1 MFKFVCLF
9 KVRKLAFEVAKT
21 YNIKIPDKWNEES
34 MASASWFTNFMKRH
48 HKLSIRRPQATSLYR
63 QSSFNETNVN
73 KFFTKLTSVY
83 SKYQF
88 QPQDVWNMDE
98 TGLMTVQKPGHLV
111 ATRGE
116 RRVGSITSAERGT
129 LVTMALACNAMGNI
143 IPPHFIFPRKRFLPH
158 FVLGGPEGC
167 LGTANGSGWMQEE
180 DFLTYLRH
188 FVHHTRASAEKKV
201 LLLLDNHS
209 SHISTAAINY
219 CRENGVVMLSFPP
232 HCTHHLQPLDK
243 AVYGPLKRLLASEMD
258 QWHRHHP
265 GKTVTIYDMPSLL
278 NTILLEAA
286 SPRNILKGFS
296 STGIWP
302 LNKDIFPADVFLP
315 ASVTDR
321 PPPVIPGPSHDDPSL
336 SLPGPSN
343 TDPSVMCSADL
354 SLSIAGPSNAD
365 PSLSPAG
372 PSNADPSLSL
382 AGPSNADPSLS
393 LAGPSNADPPVMR
406 RADPSLSLAKPSAD
420 LSLSLSPA
428 HPTRIS
434 LSPSLGL
441 LPMCHHSF
449 LTAPSPLCS
458 QNSQTWSW

>member
-1 MFKFVCLF
+1 
-9 KVRKLAFEVAKT
+9 
-21 YNIKIPDKWNEES
+21 
-34 MASASWFTNFMKRH
+34 
-48 HKLSIRRPQATSLYR
+48 
-63 QSSFNETNVN
+63 
-73 KFFTKLTSVY
+73 
-83 SKYQF
+83 
-88 QPQDVWNMDE
+88 
-98 TGLMTVQKPGHLV
+98 
-111 ATRGE
+111 
-116 RRVGSITSAERGT
+116 
-129 LVTMALACNAMGNI
+129 
-143 IPPHFIFPRKRFLPH
+143 
-158 FVLGGPEGC
+158 
-167 LGTANGSGWMQEE
+167 
-180 DFLTYLRH
+180 
-188 FVHHTRASAEKKV
+188 
-201 LLLLDNHS
+201 
-209 SHISTAAINY
+209 
-219 CRENGVVMLSFPP
+219 MLSFPP

-354 SLSIAGPSNAD
+354 SLSLPGPSNADPSLSLAGPSNAD
-365 PSLSPAG
+365 PSLSLAG

-406 RADPSLSLAKPSAD
+406 RADPSLSLAGPSNAD
-420 LSLSLSPA
+420 LSLSLPGPAADVSSQLLDGSLTLVFPEFPDLELVTILLGEPEEVVVTTEENEFSPENVRPFPRA
-428 HPTRIS
+428 GPRKASSSRRKRNTEILTDTPVKEAMEEKKAAPKKTRRG
-434 LSPSLGL
+434 LDGL
-441 LPMCHHSF
+441 LCLLYVVPHCVY
-449 LTAPSPLCS
+449 PWWC
-458 QNSQTWSW
+458 